1 MGIRNILPN
10 GIPRNAGKEVTG
22 RENAGT
28 PQTGRKRKRS
38 MNRYDIAII
47 GTGPAGLEAA
57 LTAQARNRSL
67 LLIGPAGLSP
77 KVSKADSIRNYL
89 GLPNVSGRAMQA
101 AFLEHLESAGIR
113 VTGGRARNIYAMGDY
128 FAIQTGGT
136 DSMYEAETLILATG
150 LPLSKGLPGEDRF
163 LGRGVSYCATCDAA
177 LYRGKKTAVI
187 GYTPKEEDEADFLS
201 ELADEVLREKPVEIA
216 GEKSARILKTDGGEY
231 ETDGIFILRE
241 TIAPDRLMPG
251 LELEGNHVKVSPRM
265 ETNIPGCFAA
275 GDITGPPY
283 QYIKAAGQGNVAAL
297 SAAAFLTAKQK
308 Q

>member
-1 MGIRNILPN
+1 M
-10 GIPRNAGKEVTG
+10 
-22 RENAGT
+22 T
-28 PQTGRKRKRS
+28 PGFWRKAKKKS
-38 MNRYDIAII
+38 PMKRYDIAII

-57 LTAQARNRSL
+57 LTAQARNKSL
-67 LLIGPAGLSP
+67 LLIGPAGLSA
-77 KVSKADSIRNYL
+77 KVTKAGSVRNYL
-89 GLPNVSGRAMQA
+89 GLPNTSGAAMQA

-113 VTGGRARNIYAMGDY
+113 ITDGQARNIYAMGDY
-128 FAIQTGGT
+128 FAIQTGDA
-136 DSMYEAETLILATG
+136 DSMFEAETLILATG
-150 LPLSKGLPGEDRF
+150 LPLSKSLPGEDRL

-201 ELADEVLREKPVEIA
+201 ELAGEVLYFPQYGGDVRTAPAVKVIREKPAEIL
-216 GEKSARILKTDGGEY
+216 GETSVRILKTDGGEY
-231 ETDGIFILRE
+231 EVDGIFILRE
-241 TIAPDRLMPG
+241 TIAPDKLMPG
-251 LELEGNHVKVSPRM
+251 LELEGSHVKVGPQM

-297 SAAAFLTAKQK
+297 SAVGFLTAKQK

>member
-1 MGIRNILPN
+1 MTPGFW
-10 GIPRNAGKEVTG
+10 
-22 RENAGT
+22 RE
-28 PQTGRKRKRS
+28 PKKKS
-38 MNRYDIAII
+38 PMKRYDIAII

-57 LTAQARNRSL
+57 LTAQARNKSL
-67 LLIGPAGLSP
+67 LLIGPAGLSA
-77 KVSKADSIRNYL
+77 KVAKAGSVRNYL
-89 GLPNVSGRAMQA
+89 GLPNTSGAAMQA

-113 VTGGRARNIYAMGDY
+113 ITDGQARNIYAMGDY
-128 FAIQTGGT
+128 FAIQTGDA
-136 DSMYEAETLILATG
+136 DSMFEAETLILATG
-150 LPLSKGLPGEDRF
+150 LPLSKSLPGEDRL

-201 ELADEVLREKPVEIA
+201 ELAGEVLYFPQYGGDVRTAPAVKVIREKPAEIL
-216 GEKSARILKTDGGEY
+216 GETSVRILKTDGGEY
-231 ETDGIFILRE
+231 EVDGIFILRE
-241 TIAPDRLMPG
+241 TIAPDKLMPG
-251 LELEGNHVKVSPRM
+251 LELEGRHVKVGPQM

-297 SAAAFLTAKQK
+297 SAVGFLTAKQK

>member
-1 MGIRNILPN
+1 M
-10 GIPRNAGKEVTG
+10 K
-22 RENAGT
+22 
-28 PQTGRKRKRS
+28 
-38 MNRYDIAII
+38 RYDIAII

-67 LLIGPAGLSP
+67 LLIGPDGLSP
-77 KVSKADSIRNYL
+77 KISKADSIRNYL
-89 GLPNVSGRAMQA
+89 GLPDVSGPAMRA

-113 VTGGRARNIYAMGDY
+113 ITGGQVKNIYAMGDY
-128 FAIQTGGT
+128 FAVQTGGI

-163 LGRGVSYCATCDAA
+163 LGRGVSYCATCDVA

-187 GYTPKEEDEADFLS
+187 GYTPEEEGEADFLS
-201 ELADEVLREKPVEIA
+201 ELADEVLYFPQYSGDVRTAPAVKVIREKPVEIA

-241 TIAPDRLMPG
+241 TIAPDKLMPG
-251 LELEGNHVKVSPRM
+251 LELEGNHVKVGPRM

-297 SAAAFLTAKQK
+297 SAAAFLAAKQK